1 MHTHTS
7 MHTHFTYTHTQTHT
21 HTSMHTHTSQ
31 MHTHTHTLTPLND
44 ALSLGENNTEK
55 FPGGKGSQSKFK
67 FYSLNFCTKK
77 KKINTLY
84 ILNLDFYSFYLIPPI
99 TSFTTLM
106 YVNCYACLQPHKQKL
121 LPTLMTYQNGQ
132 QFLQVLLYDALI
144 FMQRPAPLLRVIF
157 AGCQLRKDD
166 IKSLSI
172 VTCHVFV

>member
-21 HTSMHTHTSQ
+21 HTQACTHTSQ

-44 ALSLGENNTEK
+44 ALSLRENNTEK
-55 FPGGKGSQSKFK
+55 IPWRQRISKQIQVLLFE
-67 FYSLNFCTKK
+67 FLYKK

-84 ILNLDFYSFYLIPPI
+84 ILNLDFYSFYLILPI

-106 YVNCYACLQPHKQKL
+106 YVNCYACLQPHKEKL
-121 LPTLMTYQNGQ
+121 MPTLMTYQNGQ

-166 IKSLSI
+166 IQSLSI